1 MTIVLQLVYGLRQG
15 LPESGKEWMMG
26 QQIEFALRQSMH
38 RVLVVLVSFL
48 PGLLAF
54 LVAVILFALVGAIIA
69 GVVRRILTMARFDER
84 LGRGAGNSAPAS
96 LFEWTSN
103 QPPSRLVSRALFWLC
118 TLVGVAIGIS
128 AFGASYSSDSQ
139 VPIFLLPYLTHV
151 IGAVLIL
158 FAGTVIA
165 RFLARS
171 VLIGAVN
178 AQLQYARIL
187 SLGVKWLVL
196 VLTAAMALDHLQVGG
211 AIVSLAF
218 GILFGGI
225 VLTLSLA
232 VGLGSRELVSRSI
245 ERTMERPSGT
255 SEAATSAGCGCAVP
269 LTPSALLNAKR
280 DVEAAFVLSSSDI

>member
-1 MTIVLQLVYGLRQG
+1 MTILLQFERGIAAYTQ
-15 LPESGKEWMMG
+15 SGKEWIMG
-26 QQIEFALRQSMH
+26 QQIESALRQSMH

-54 LVAVILFALVGAIIA
+54 LVAVILFAIVGAILG
-69 GVVRRILTMARFDER
+69 GVVRRILTMTRFDER
-84 LGRGAGNSAPAS
+84 LSRGTGSGTPAS

-103 QPPSRLVSRALFWLC
+103 QPPSRLAARALFWLC
-118 TLVGVAIGIS
+118 TLVGVAVGIS
-128 AFGASYSSDSQ
+128 AFAASYSADNQ
-139 VPIFLLPYLTHV
+139 MPIFLLPYLTHV

-171 VLIGAVN
+171 VLISAVN

-187 SLGVKWLVL
+187 SVGVKWLVM
-196 VLTAAMALDHLQVGG
+196 VLAAAMALDHLRIGG
-211 AIVSLAF
+211 SIVSLAF

-232 VGLGSRELVSRSI
+232 VGLGSRDLVSRSI
-245 ERTMERPSGT
+245 ERTMERPSGS
-255 SEAATSAGCGCAVP
+255 SEAT
-269 LTPSALLNAKR
+269 TQR
-280 DVEAAFVLSSSDI
+280 AADAQPRSRLRHF

>member
-1 MTIVLQLVYGLRQG
+1 
-15 LPESGKEWMMG
+15 MG

-54 LVAVILFALVGAIIA
+54 LVAVFLLAIIGAILA
-69 GVVRRILTMARFDER
+69 AVLRRILIAFRFDER
-84 LGRGAGNSAPAS
+84 LSRGTGSATPSS
-96 LFEWTSN
+96 LFEWTST
-103 QPPSRLVSRALFWLC
+103 QPPSTLVSRALFWLC

-128 AFGASYSSDSQ
+128 AFGASYAVDSQ
-139 VPIFLLPYLTHV
+139 VPIFLLPYLTHI

-158 FAGTVIA
+158 FAGAVIA

-171 VLIGAVN
+171 VLISAVN

-187 SLGVKWLVL
+187 SVGVKWLVL
-196 VLTAAMALDHLQVGG
+196 VLTAAMALDHLHVGG
-211 AIVSLAF
+211 SIVSLAF

-232 VGLGSRELVSRSI
+232 VGLGSRDLVSRSI
-245 ERTMERPSGT
+245 ERTMEKPTAPTDAANQRAP
-255 SEAATSAGCGCAVP
+255 EAQPRSR
-269 LTPSALLNAKR
+269 LR
-280 DVEAAFVLSSSDI
+280 HF

>member
-1 MTIVLQLVYGLRQG
+1 MTVLLQFFYGLRQG

-54 LVAVILFALVGAIIA
+54 LVAVLLFALVGAIIA
-69 GVVRRILTMARFDER
+69 GVVRWILTMARFDER
-84 LGRGAGNSAPAS
+84 LGRSAGNSAPAS

-118 TLVGVAIGIS
+118 TLVGVAVGIS

-225 VLTLSLA
+225 VLTLALA

-245 ERTMERPSGT
+245 ERTMERPSGP
-255 SEAATSAGCGCAVP
+255 SEVANQRPADAQSRSR
-269 LTPSALLNAKR
+269 LR
-280 DVEAAFVLSSSDI
+280 HF

>member
-1 MTIVLQLVYGLRQG
+1 
-15 LPESGKEWMMG
+15 MG

-54 LVAVILFALVGAIIA
+54 LVAVVLFAVVGAIVA
-69 GVVRRILTMARFDER
+69 GVVRWILAIIRFDER
-84 LGRGAGNSAPAS
+84 LSRGTGSATPTS
-96 LFEWTSN
+96 LFEWTST

-118 TLVGVAIGIS
+118 TLIGVAIGIS
-128 AFGASYSSDSQ
+128 AFGASYAVDSQ
-139 VPIFLLPYLTHV
+139 VPIFLLPYLTHL

-171 VLIGAVN
+171 VLISAVN

-187 SLGVKWLVL
+187 SVGVKWLVL
-196 VLTAAMALDHLQVGG
+196 VLTAAMALDHLRVGG
-211 AIVSLAF
+211 SIVSLAF

-232 VGLGSRELVSRSI
+232 VGLGSRDLVSRSI
-245 ERTMERPSGT
+245 ERTMEKPGGP
-255 SEAATSAGCGCAVP
+255 EVAGQRQADAQP
-269 LTPSALLNAKR
+269 RSRLR
-280 DVEAAFVLSSSDI
+280 HF